1 MKGCEEAFGG
11 GRRGESTVRLRSDG
25 GCEIIPDRP
34 AKVSLLL
41 FSPSFLVS
49 PPSSEAV
56 QKATGTSSLP
66 PFHSQTRLREKMSE
80 VQHRIKRREGPL
92 QPTHTCW
99 ASSPNL
105 SESISSPPPVQSN
118 HITLVS
124 HQRVSLHHS
133 SPPHIPHHFSFI
145 LLSTFVFLSYAS
157 SSSLSM
163 ESADS
168 KKKRKWAWAKC
179 LGTFK
184 CGRRAAQHIHL
195 TKCSTVKCSMYGEPS
210 SISLLCQL
218 IFCGRYQRCL

>member
-11 GRRGESTVRLRSDG
+11 GRRGESRVRLRSDG

-34 AKVSLLL
+34 AKVFPLLSSFSRFPSSRMKRVTQRLCRKLLAPPIPLPPPPFLLL
-41 FSPSFLVS
+41 LS
-49 PPSSEAV
+49 PPS
-56 QKATGTSSLP
+56 

-80 VQHRIKRREGPL
+80 VQQRLKWREGPL

-99 ASSPNL
+99 ASTPNL

-124 HQRVSLHHS
+124 HQRVSLRHS
-133 SPPHIPHHFSFI
+133 SPPHTPHHFSFI
-145 LLSTFVFLSYAS
+145 LLSTFVFFSFFFAS

-168 KKKRKWAWAKC
+168 KKKEMG
-179 LGTFK
+179 LGK
-184 CGRRAAQHIHL
+184 MSRDLQVR
-195 TKCSTVKCSMYGEPS
+195 
-210 SISLLCQL
+210 
-218 IFCGRYQRCL
+218 